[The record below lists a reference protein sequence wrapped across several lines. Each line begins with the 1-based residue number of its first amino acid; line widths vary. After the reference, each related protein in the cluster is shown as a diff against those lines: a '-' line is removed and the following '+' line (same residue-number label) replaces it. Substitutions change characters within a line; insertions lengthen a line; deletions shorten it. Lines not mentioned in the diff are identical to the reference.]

1 MRYELK
7 SQTPRAVGWFLV
19 KQAEISY
26 NARSERA
33 GRSQTQGTRRQSR
46 LPLVVFKRAIV
57 PRSVPRSCSIKL
69 ASLHSYLY
77 SPHFGHR
84 RSRGHKMALTV
95 VTRIYTRAWCCTC
108 IYIYTNCVLIV
119 YIRMQIARVA
129 DEKEARPD
137 VPKAEKCLPSR

>member
-1 MRYELK
+1 MEFTGGRYELK

-69 ASLHSYLY
+69 ASLRSH
-77 SPHFGHR
+77 SPHSGHAA
-84 RSRGHKMALTV
+84 H
-95 VTRIYTRAWCCTC
+95 
-108 IYIYTNCVLIV
+108 
-119 YIRMQIARVA
+119 VA
-129 DEKEARPD
+129 TKWR
-137 VPKAEKCLPSR
+137 